1 MAIGYIGS
9 TEKLDTIKIEAHRYF
24 DNVKENLQ
32 KAEKEDG
39 YYKDDKYVRTASGI
53 AYLGLIMIVQKIL
66 DFHGKPK
73 AKKNEDV
80 YYYQEHLGSINKK
93 LLVHFNT
100 GYNELHLNGYYR
112 GEKKVS
118 SIQSGMEEYE
128 YFLNE
133 LDKISPSKVEGLIGQ
148 AIRTGVN
155 Q

>member
-1 MAIGYIGS
+1 MAVGYIG
-9 TEKLDTIKIEAHRYF
+9 TTDNLDIIKKEAHRYY

-53 AYLGLIMIVQKIL
+53 AYLGLIMIVKKIL

-80 YYYQEHLGSINKK
+80 DYYRKNLAVINKK
-93 LLVHFNT
+93 LLDHFNT
-100 GYNELHLNGYYR
+100 AYNELHLNGYYR

-118 SIQSGMEEYE
+118 SILSGMEEYE
-128 YFLNE
+128 YFLKE
-133 LDKISPSKVEGLIGQ
+133 LDKISPARVEGM
-148 AIRTGVN
+148 N